1 LIGILVYLVPD
12 IHKFAECEAGKFS
25 SFFSFK
31 LCLEEL
37 KEIIKSANVNSS
49 PGPDLI
55 DYQRY

>member
-1 LIGILVYLVPD
+1 VLFIS
-12 IHKFAECEAGKFS
+12 AECEAGKFS
-25 SFFSFK
+25 SFVSFK

-37 KEIIKSANVNSS
+37 KEIINKSANINNS